1 MDKEKELEEAAA
13 QARRDY
19 VNQWRKN
26 NPEKVKKYNAD
37 YWRRKAEKNR
47 KEAEA
52 HGQNTGN

>member
-52 HGQNTGN
+52 NENTDN

>member
-52 HGQNTGN
+52 NENADN

>member
-47 KEAEA
+47 KEGAANENA
-52 HGQNTGN
+52 DN

>member
-26 NPEKVKKYNAD
+26 NPEKVKKYNAA

-52 HGQNTGN
+52 NENADN

>member
-52 HGQNTGN
+52 NESADN